1 MKPLVNTAPF
11 VKALETEIALYKA
24 GSSAQLSWALGE
36 AWNAFLGGQAA
47 MCYSFGDVTP
57 LAESAANSV
66 IKGKVAASPT
76 PGSTEVWD
84 FQSKKWVKA
93 SGANL
98 VGNVD
103 GASWSGV
110 ISRKAKNPDLVA
122 YFLAWQGAPEINH
135 WNTTWGF
142 TGINPG
148 TKYDFF
154 APFGTAKVEDYVNAG
169 YDRQDAIDYVNAY
182 QKQDFEYPLQLPY
195 LRIPG
200 TPAYLESLDV
210 HLSEALSGHVS
221 AQEALNRIANDWDEI
236 TDRLGR
242 DKQVKF
248 YREAIG
254 YTGG

>member
-1 MKPLVNTAPF
+1 MSLRPPR
-11 VKALETEIALYKA
+11 
-24 GSSAQLSWALGE
+24 
-36 AWNAFLGGQAA
+36 
-47 MCYSFGDVTP
+47 
-57 LAESAANSV
+57 
-66 IKGKVAASPT
+66 
-76 PGSTEVWD
+76 STL
-84 FQSKKWVKA
+84 F
-93 SGANL
+93 
-98 VGNVD
+98 
-103 GASWSGV
+103 
-110 ISRKAKNPDLVA
+110 P
-122 YFLAWQGAPEINH
+122 Y
-135 WNTTWGF
+135 TTLF
-142 TGINPG
+142 RS
-148 TKYDFF
+148 F

-221 AQEALNRIANDWDEI
+221 AQEALNRIASDWDEI
-236 TDRLGR
+236 TERLGR